1 MTLILLAISATI
13 VLAVLAWKLALFA
26 LPVMVATTAFQW
38 MYGAGAGF
46 WTAMP
51 ISLGAALLSFAVVF
65 AIIGFA
71 KNPALRLAALALVAV
86 PSAIAGKALTY
97 GVAKDAIDSVLLLN
111 LLGGI
116 SGIVVGTAAL
126 FNLGKVAAAISSR

>member
-13 VLAVLAWKLALFA
+13 VLAVLAWNLALYA

-38 MYGAGAGF
+38 MYGADIGF
-46 WTAMP
+46 WTALLV
-51 ISLGAALLSFAVVF
+51 SLGAALMSFMLVF

-71 KNPALRLAALALVAV
+71 RNPALRLAALALVAV
-86 PSAIAGKALTY
+86 PSAIAGYALAY

-116 SGIVVGTAAL
+116 SGIVVATAAL
-126 FNLGKVAAAISSR
+126 FNLGAVAAAISSR

>member
-13 VLAVLAWKLALFA
+13 FLAILAWKLALFA
-26 LPVMVATTAFQW
+26 LPIMVGTTAFQW
-38 MYGAGAGF
+38 MYGAGVSF

-51 ISLGAALLSFAVVF
+51 ISLSAALLSFAVVF

-86 PSAIAGKALTY
+86 PSAIAGYALTY

-116 SGIVVGTAAL
+116 SGLVVGIAAL
-126 FNLGKVAAAISSR
+126 FNLGTVAAVTSSR